1 MFISTNANRKTAN
14 QFDATEK
21 AELTQKSELFKHVFT
36 SESHDQPLYDAF
48 YQFINVIFKKTFIE
62 QNYEA
67 KKNFLKEM
75 YDR

>member
-36 SESHDQPLYDAF
+36 SESHD
-48 YQFINVIFKKTFIE
+48 
-62 QNYEA
+62 
-67 KKNFLKEM
+67 
-75 YDR
+75 